1 MTKIISL
8 RLPEDEVL
16 ECDRR
21 AAERGLSRTEYV
33 RGLITRDL
41 TAPEPGGAT
50 AYAFKSWGVV
60 GKYPSG
66 RGGTN
71 ADADR
76 AMTEAFDRKRE
87 RNR

>member
-21 AAERGLSRTEYV
+21 AAERGLSRTEYL

-41 TAPEPGGAT
+41 TAPGTGGPRG
-50 AYAFKSWGVV
+50 YAFKSWGVV

-76 AMTEAFDRKRE
+76 AMTEAINLKRE
-87 RNR
+87 RNC

>member
-8 RLPEDEVL
+8 RLPEDDLL

-21 AAERGLSRTEYV
+21 AAERGLSRTEYL

-41 TAPEPGGAT
+41 TAPPAEGSGG
-50 AYAFKSWGVV
+50 YAFKSWGVV

-66 RGGTN
+66 GGGTN

-76 AMTEAFDRKRE
+76 AMTETIHRQRE